1 MESTATMDC
10 PAANTV
16 LFLPLK
22 LGNEAISSRIVM
34 APMARLRN
42 SRRHVPLVPM
52 VPTYFAERAS
62 YPGSLVITEMT
73 MISPRASGYPHSPG
87 IWTNEQVAAWKA
99 VTAAVHAQG
108 SRIYL
113 QIGALGR
120 VANPRVLE
128 EDAVLFGL
136 PRDSVRFAA
145 PSSIPCSK
153 GHPTPAELTTEE
165 IDALIKDF
173 ATAAR
178 RAVFDAEFDGV
189 EVHGGYG
196 YLIDQFIQ
204 DTSNQRTDCYG
215 GNVENR
221 SRFALEVMRAVVD
234 AVGPERSAIRLSPW
248 CSWQGMRMH
257 DPMPQFIYLIQQLR
271 GLKLAYLHLVE
282 AFRARQTN
290 STEALFG
297 DSNDILIRMWGMT
310 SPIIL
315 NHGFDA
321 PSAIEAIERYIG
333 VADIAVSIG
342 APFMSNPDL
351 IYRIKKGIPLALPD
365 RSKSHSVIDP
375 DGYITYPFS
384 DEWKAEQD
392 ARLRETNLGILR
404 SVMEFYSTY

>member
-1 MESTATMDC
+1 MESAAALDC

-16 LFLPLK
+16 LFCPLK
-22 LGNEAISSRIVM
+22 IGNGAISSRIIM

-73 MISPRASGYPHSPG
+73 IVSPRACGYPHPPG

-113 QIGALGR
+113 QIAALGR
-120 VANPRVLE
+120 VANPKVLE
-128 EDAVLFGL
+128 EGSVLFGL
-136 PRDSVRFAA
+136 PKDSVRFAA
-145 PSSIPCSK
+145 PSPIPCSK
-153 GHPTPAELTTEE
+153 EHPIPAELTMEE
-165 IDALIKDF
+165 IKILVQDF
-173 ATAAR
+173 AAAAR

-196 YLIDQFIQ
+196 YLVDQFIQ

-215 GNVENR
+215 GSVENR

-257 DPMPQFIYLIQQLR
+257 NPMPQFIYLIQQLR
-271 GLKLAYLHLVE
+271 SMKLAYLHLVE
-282 AFRARQTN
+282 AFVARQTN
-290 STEALFG
+290 SAEALFG
-297 DSNDILIRMWGMT
+297 DSNDVLIRMWGMT
-310 SPIIL
+310 SPVIL

-321 PSAIEAIERYIG
+321 TSAIQAIERYMG
-333 VADIAVSIG
+333 VANIAVAIG
-342 APFMSNPDL
+342 ALFMSNPDL
-351 IYRIKKGIPLALPD
+351 IYRIKKGIPLVPPD
-365 RSKSHSVIDP
+365 RSKSHSVLDP

-392 ARLRETNLGILR
+392 ARLRETKLSIMR
-404 SVMEFYSTY
+404 SMVEFFSTY

>member
-1 MESTATMDC
+1 MDA
-10 PAANTV
+10 PEANSV
-16 LFLPLK
+16 LFCPLK
-22 LGNEAISSRIVM
+22 IGNGTISSRIIM

-62 YPGSLVITEMT
+62 YPGTLVISEMT
-73 MISPRASGYPHSPG
+73 IISPRACGYPHPPG
-87 IWTNEQVAAWKA
+87 IWADEQVAAWKA

-120 VANPRVLE
+120 VAHPSVLE
-128 EDAVLFGL
+128 EDAALFGL
-136 PRDSVRFAA
+136 PKNSIRFAA
-145 PSSIPCSK
+145 PSPIPCSK
-153 GHPTPAELTTEE
+153 GHPAPAELTKGE
-165 IDALIKDF
+165 IKALVQDF
-173 ATAAR
+173 AAAAR

-204 DTSNQRTDCYG
+204 DTANQRTDCYG
-215 GNVENR
+215 GSVENR
-221 SRFALEVMRAVVD
+221 SRFALEVMCAVVD

-248 CSWQGMRMH
+248 CSWQGMKMH

-271 GLKLAYLHLVE
+271 ALKLSYLHLVE
-282 AFRARQTN
+282 AFVAHNTN
-290 STEALFG
+290 CAEALFG

-310 SPIIL
+310 SPVIL
-315 NHGFDA
+315 NHGFNA
-321 PSAIEAIERYIG
+321 ASAIEAIERYIG

-351 IYRIKKGIPLALPD
+351 IYRIKKGIPFEPPD
-365 RSKSHSVIDP
+365 RSKSHSVMDP

-384 DEWKAEQD
+384 YEWRVEQD
-392 ARLRETNLGILR
+392 AKLRATKLSIMR
-404 SVMEFYSTY
+404 STMGFFSTY

>member
-1 MESTATMDC
+1 MDC

-16 LFLPLK
+16 LFCPLK
-22 LGNEAISSRIVM
+22 IGSGTISSRIVM

-62 YPGSLVITEMT
+62 YPGSLVISEMT
-73 MISPRASGYPHSPG
+73 IVSPRASGYPHSPG

-120 VANPRVLE
+120 VANPNVLE

-136 PRDSVRFAA
+136 PKDSVRFAA
-145 PSSIPCSK
+145 PSPIPCSR

-165 IDALIKDF
+165 INTLVQDF
-173 ATAAR
+173 AAAAK

-215 GNVENR
+215 GSVENR
-221 SRFALEVMRAVVD
+221 SRFALQVMRAIVD
-234 AVGPERSAIRLSPW
+234 VIGPERSAIRLSPW
-248 CSWQGMRMH
+248 CSWQGMRMN

-271 GLKLAYLHLVE
+271 GMKLAYLHLVE
-282 AFRARQTN
+282 AFVARQTI
-290 STEALFG
+290 SAEALLG

-310 SPIIL
+310 SPVIL
-315 NHGFDA
+315 NHGFNA
-321 PSAIEAIERYIG
+321 TSAIEAIERYIG
-333 VADIAVSIG
+333 VADIAVAIG

-351 IYRIKKGIPLALPD
+351 IYRIKKGISLAVPD
-365 RSKSHSVIDP
+365 RSKSHSIMDP

-384 DEWKAEQD
+384 GEWKTEQE
-392 ARLRETNLGILR
+392 AKLRETKLSIMR
-404 SVMEFYSTY
+404 SMMGFFSTY

>member
-1 MESTATMDC
+1 MDN

-16 LFLPLK
+16 LFFPLK
-22 LGNEAISSRIVM
+22 IGNDIISSRIVM

-42 SRRHVPLVPM
+42 CRLHIPLVPM

-62 YPGSLVITEMT
+62 YPGTLVISEMT
-73 MISPRASGYPHSPG
+73 MISPRACGYPHSPG

-113 QIGALGR
+113 QIGAPGR
-120 VANPRVLE
+120 VANPLVLE
-128 EDAVLFGL
+128 EDVALFGL
-136 PRDSVRFAA
+136 PKDSVRFAA

-153 GHPTPAELTTEE
+153 DHPVPAELTTEE
-165 IDALIKDF
+165 IKALIKDF
-173 ATAAR
+173 AIAAR
-178 RAVFDAEFDGV
+178 RAVNDADFDGV

-204 DTSNQRTDCYG
+204 NTANQRTDSYG

-221 SRFALEVMRAVVD
+221 SRFAVEVMRAVVD
-234 AVGPERSAIRLSPW
+234 AIGAERSAIRLSPW
-248 CSWQGMRMH
+248 CAWQGMRMS

-271 GLKLAYLHLVE
+271 DLKLSYLHLVE
-282 AFRARQTN
+282 PYAARYTSNTVAFY
-290 STEALFG
+290 G
-297 DSNDILIRMWGMT
+297 DSNDILIRMWGKT
-310 SPIIL
+310 SPVVL

-321 PSAIEAIERYIG
+321 TSACKAIEKYIG
-333 VADIAVSIG
+333 IVDIVVAMG

-351 IYRIKKGIPLALPD
+351 IYRIKKGIPLVPPD
-365 RSKSHSVIDP
+365 RSKSHSVMDP

-384 DEWKAEQD
+384 DEWEVEQEIRRRGT
-392 ARLRETNLGILR
+392 RLSTTK
-404 SVMEFYSTY
+404 SSAMEFFSLW

>member
-1 MESTATMDC
+1 MDC
-10 PAANTV
+10 ATANTV
-16 LFLPLK
+16 LFCPLK
-22 LGNEAISSRIVM
+22 IGNGAISSRIVM

-62 YPGSLVITEMT
+62 YPGTLVITEMT
-73 MISPRASGYPHSPG
+73 IISPRACGYPHPPG

-120 VANPRVLE
+120 VANPIVLE
-128 EDAVLFGL
+128 EDAALFGL
-136 PRDSVRFAA
+136 PKDSVRFAA
-145 PSSIPCSK
+145 PSPIPCGK

-165 IDALIKDF
+165 IRALVQDF
-173 ATAAR
+173 ALAAR

-196 YLIDQFIQ
+196 YLVDQFIQ

-215 GNVENR
+215 GSVENR
-221 SRFALEVMRAVVD
+221 SRFALEVMRAVVG
-234 AVGPERSAIRLSPW
+234 AIGPERSAIRLSPW

-282 AFRARQTN
+282 AFVARQADT
-290 STEALFG
+290 TEALFG

-310 SPIIL
+310 SPVIL

-321 PSAIEAIERYIG
+321 TSAIEAIERYIG
-333 VADIAVSIG
+333 TADIAVAIG

-351 IYRIKKGIPLALPD
+351 VYRIKKGISLTLPD
-365 RSKSHSVIDP
+365 RSKSHSVMDP
-375 DGYITYPFS
+375 EGYITYPFS
-384 DEWKAEQD
+384 DEWKLEQD
-392 ARLRETNLGILR
+392 ERLRETTLSIMR
-404 SVMEFYSTY
+404 SMMGFISTY